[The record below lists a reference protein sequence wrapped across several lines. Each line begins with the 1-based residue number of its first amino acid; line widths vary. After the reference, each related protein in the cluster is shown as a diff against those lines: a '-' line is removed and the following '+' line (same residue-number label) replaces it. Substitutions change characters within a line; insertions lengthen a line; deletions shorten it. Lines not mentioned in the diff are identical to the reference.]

1 MNQNYYINFKVTAK
15 VENCIK
21 QNSLYFVRCVE
32 FRLRLQGSTECRG
45 KGGEGR
51 GGEVNAVTEGL

>member
-45 KGGEGR
+45 EGKGEGKW
-51 GGEVNAVTEGL
+51 ENAVTEGL